1 MTRLHESFLTKFF
14 LAGSADRVRAKLPT
28 MFCGLCSRAF
38 RAVLKRQE
46 VKGRRELAVSSP
58 CTLENL
64 EEMASEKADVIYP
77 SPKKT
82 KFEQLRADHELFL
95 QAFESRFVVLRPPA
109 FTVFRFIQFNQ
120 GALDLWYLDFS
131 AFRTHTNLS
140 LSSNKKCCC
149 GR

>member
-1 MTRLHESFLTKFF
+1 
-14 LAGSADRVRAKLPT
+14 
-28 MFCGLCSRAF
+28 MFRGPCSRAF

-46 VKGRRELAVSSP
+46 VKGRTELAVCSP

-64 EEMASEKADVIYP
+64 EEMASEKADVIYS

-120 GALDLWYLDFS
+120 GALDL
-131 AFRTHTNLS
+131 
-140 LSSNKKCCC
+140 
-149 GR
+149 